1 MKVDG
6 CTMPRQQQ
14 GDLPLQTAS
23 PGRQSS
29 TERVF
34 EPGTVRHADSRGFLS
49 LLCDYSPG
57 VGDLRHANVGYDL
70 TIERIHEN
78 NLDLPQIL

>member
-1 MKVDG
+1 M
-6 CTMPRQQQ
+6 
-14 GDLPLQTAS
+14 PLQDS
-23 PGRQSS
+23 NKVICPFKPLVPRQSS

-57 VGDLRHANVGYDL
+57 VGDLRQADVGYDL
-70 TIERIHEN
+70 TIERTREN
-78 NLDLPQIL
+78 NLNLPQIL